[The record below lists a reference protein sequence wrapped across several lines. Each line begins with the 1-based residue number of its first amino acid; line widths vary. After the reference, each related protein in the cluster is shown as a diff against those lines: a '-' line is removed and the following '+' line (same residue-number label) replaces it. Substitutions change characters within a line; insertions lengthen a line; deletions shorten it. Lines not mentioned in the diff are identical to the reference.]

1 MARILPDAL
10 PQVMPPEVH
19 RTFRALKAL
28 PDHYYIWHHLA
39 PWQPDAPDFLLIS
52 EDGRPLLVKV
62 SPASAAQATPAAQ
75 LLLLQDDRLPLGEA
89 ESRVLQAFLDCLPLP
104 TDQPLNCLLLFPNI
118 QHKQVLLSQTTQ
130 SVNGFEPKWAGKEL
144 LQEEGVRWEDFL
156 PVRPME
162 PLTLEKVR
170 QAFTPEAVV
179 PAEMTVRPPVERRME
194 AGLTDYLLDY
204 NQESA
209 VKADLDLTYEG
220 QSLSNDFRLNIING
234 VAGSGKT
241 LILLYRLRL
250 LYHLYPNKRFLV
262 LTHNKPLIRDLQSR
276 FSRLEGKLPDTIN
289 WHTFNSWCFCH
300 WPKDPRWIEPLP
312 AYQRERLVR
321 SVWNRQFGKPSQGK
335 TIISPRMLMSEF
347 DWIKDQLPM
356 TSADYLGADRRGRG
370 FRLTAEQREQVY
382 QALEAYQEVLQDQRA
397 LDWADI
403 PQLLWQ
409 FEQEG
414 RVSFPSYD
422 VLLVDE
428 AQFFAPLWIAI
439 LQKLLSPQ
447 NAHMFI
453 VADPTQ
459 GFLGR
464 GASWKSLGLQARGRS
479 QQLRRSYRTTR
490 EILEFATLF
499 YRLRLTEENEED
511 ILAPDLLNMPNGAL
525 PEMIQLTSSQD
536 EIGRVANE
544 IEAFVRKGYPRKH
557 ILVLHTN
564 GQGVHTLKA
573 AINQRLGRNAAI
585 DPKDTFPGDYIRVTT
600 LNAGAGLES
609 PIVFL
614 VGLRELFEEEQSLRL
629 SDDEREA
636 LIRDNTRKI
645 YMAATRAGQRLVF
658 SFVGNLPEVLQKLLQ
673 NKGFHPANLITS

>member
-1 MARILPDAL
+1 MAHILPDAL

-19 RTFRALKAL
+19 RAFRALKAL

-39 PWQPDAPDFLLIS
+39 PWQADAPDFLLIS
-52 EDGRPLLVKV
+52 EGGRPLLVKV
-62 SPASAAQATPAAQ
+62 SSASAAQATPVAQ
-75 LLLLQDDRLPLGEA
+75 MLLLHDDRLPLGEA
-89 ESRVLQAFLDCLPLP
+89 ENRVLQAFFECLHLTP
-104 TDQPLNCLLLFPNI
+104 DQSINCLVLFPNI
-118 QHKQVLLSQTTQ
+118 PHKQVLLSQPSQ
-130 SVNGFEPKWAGKEL
+130 SGNNREPKWAGKEL
-144 LQEEGVRWEDFL
+144 LQEDGVRWENFL
-156 PVRPME
+156 PTKPMD
-162 PLTLEKVR
+162 PITLEKVR
-170 QAFTPEAVV
+170 QVFTPEVVV

-204 NQESA
+204 NQEAA
-209 VKADLDLTYEG
+209 VKADLDLASEG
-220 QSLSNDFRLNIING
+220 QALSNDFRLNIING

-250 LYHLYPNKRFLV
+250 LYHLYPKKRFLV

-276 FSRLEGKLPDTIN
+276 FSRLEGKLPEIIE
-289 WHTFNSWCFCH
+289 WHTFNSWCFHH
-300 WPKDPRWIEPLP
+300 WPKDPRWIQPLP
-312 AYQRERLVR
+312 AYQRERLIQMI
-321 SVWNRQFGKPSQGK
+321 WHRQFGKSSQGK
-335 TIISPRMLMSEF
+335 TPITTRMLISEF

-356 TSADYLGADRRGRG
+356 NRADYLGADRRGRG
-370 FRLTAEQREQVY
+370 FRLIVEQREQVY
-382 QALEAYQEVLQDQRA
+382 QALEVYQEVLQEQGV
-397 LDWADI
+397 LDWGDI
-403 PQLLWQ
+403 PQRLWQ

-414 RVSFPSYD
+414 LVSFPTYD

-439 LQKLLSPQ
+439 LQKLLTPQ
-447 NAHMFI
+447 NAHLFI

-490 EILEFATLF
+490 EILEFASLF

-511 ILAPDLLNMPNGAL
+511 ILAPDLMNMPNGTL

-544 IEAFVRKGYPRKH
+544 VEAFVRRGYPRKQML
-557 ILVLHTN
+557 ILHTN
-564 GQGVHTLKA
+564 GTGVHALKA
-573 AINQRLGRNAAI
+573 AINHRLGRNSAI
-585 DPKDTFPGDYIRVTT
+585 DPKDTYPGDYIRVTT

-658 SFVGNLPEVLQKLLQ
+658 TFVGNLPEVLQKLLQ
-673 NKGFHPANLITS
+673 NKGFQSASEKHL